1 MDNDVISGDGFI
13 LIDIVNP
20 ICELEIIRYEL
31 MNKID
36 NEKSQI
42 TSMKYTMDGIC
53 SLLFEMELEKKEDLE
68 KLGWKPITEEQKN

>member
-20 ICELEIIRYEL
+20 TCELEIIRYEL

-42 TSMKYTMDGIC
+42 TSMQYTMNGIC
-53 SLLFEMELEKKEDLE
+53 SLVLEMELEKQEDLE